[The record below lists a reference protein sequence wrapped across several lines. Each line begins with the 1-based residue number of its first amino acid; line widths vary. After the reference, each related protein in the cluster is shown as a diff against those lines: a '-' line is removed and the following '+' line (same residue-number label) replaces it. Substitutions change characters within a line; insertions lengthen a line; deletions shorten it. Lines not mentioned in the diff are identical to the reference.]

1 MHRAY
6 KYRLY
11 PTEEQ
16 AAQLNQSFAAVRWV
30 YNAAL
35 EQRNLCN
42 HSQEKRLFFAKS
54 IYINSVSQSKQL
66 NYLPKN
72 GQPGLADD
80 EELKWITLTP
90 KTCLEAA
97 LRDLDQAF
105 K

>member
-16 AAQLNQSFAAVRWV
+16 AARLYQSFAAVRWV

-35 EQRNLCN
+35 EQRKTYGRK
-42 HSQEKRLFFAKS
+42 QGTDFFYRDS
-54 IYINSVSQSKQL
+54 SF
-66 NYLPKN
+66 N
-72 GQPGLADD
+72 GIRQRREIHLRPREHYVGLEND
-80 EELKWITLTP
+80 EELKWMEP
-90 KTCLEAA
+90 QQP
-97 LRDLDQAF
+97 DQ

>member
-35 EQRNLCN
+35 EQRKTYGRAQGANFFYKDSGFLRPEQLKKGSQFANPFVSRAQLCAILT
-42 HSQEKRLFFAKS
+42 SQ
-54 IYINSVSQSKQL
+54 
-66 NYLPKN
+66 
-72 GQPGLADD
+72 
-80 EELKWITLTP
+80 
-90 KTCLEAA
+90 
-97 LRDLDQAF
+97 
-105 K
+105 